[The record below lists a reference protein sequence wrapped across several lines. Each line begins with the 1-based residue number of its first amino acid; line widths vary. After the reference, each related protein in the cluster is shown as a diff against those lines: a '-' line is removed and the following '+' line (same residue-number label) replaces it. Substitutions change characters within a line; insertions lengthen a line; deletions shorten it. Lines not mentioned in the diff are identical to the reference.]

1 MRELYQIKF
10 SSCVWFAF
18 DKNAA
23 WHLER
28 DKEGAWAVKYKSFL
42 GERKKRVSGSD
53 ATALEN
59 KLKSLSLDAWE
70 TEYEDPLIEDG
81 EEWQLYLQFVD
92 GGEKTVRGQNGYPKN
107 WRAFMRLQTWLKKQ
121 VEGAGK
127 RWKAKKR
134 EKSNKNNGEEK
145 MGLLWLAGVVVL
157 FFYYVAKAN
166 R

>member
-1 MRELYQIKF
+1 M
-10 SSCVWFAF
+10 
-18 DKNAA
+18 
-23 WHLER
+23 
-28 DKEGAWAVKYKSFL
+28 KYKSFL
-42 GERKKRVSGSD
+42 GERKKRVSGAD

-107 WRAFMRLQTWLKKQ
+107 WRAFMRLQTWLKKH

-127 RWKAKKR
+127 R
-134 EKSNKNNGEEK
+134 
-145 MGLLWLAGVVVL
+145 
-157 FFYYVAKAN
+157 
-166 R
+166 